1 MNIFKKFSAVAED
14 LAVFKAPEEPKDE
27 ETKAEETKDEAKAE
41 AEETKEDAKPNT
53 EETKDKSE
61 ESKDEA
67 TKDEAKAEPEP
78 EETKAEVKA
87 EAKAETEEAKSK
99 AKAETEDTPKA
110 IKPEGIVLTPEPK
123 PEPKSTASSDQ
134 FFTVNGDMEMK
145 IFKYGSDRIPVGDKE
160 AFVESAEKITFSND
174 EENGFRDGSVLHE
187 VKRARDEGEIPGAAV
202 KFSELV
208 MLKSP
213 EFTVKFIRKHI
224 ADAIEADPEL
234 LEYIHE
240 VDKRKHQIEKRFRPS
255 HPELATEL
263 WDEATARPY
272 IDSRKAELPPR
283 LAAEATDEDYGQWI
297 LVEYNADTG
306 ALRELT
312 EAESAKLKKADKGK
326 AQAKPKKKS
335 KTQPEAKAEG
345 N

>member
-1 MNIFKKFSAVAED
+1 MKNSIFKKFSSVAED
-14 LAVFKAPEEPKDE
+14 LTVFKAPEEPKDE

-41 AEETKEDAKPNT
+41 AEGTEETKEDAKPDT

-67 TKDEAKAEPEP
+67 KAEPKPEEPKP

-87 EAKAETEEAKSK
+87 ETEETEEP
-99 AKAETEDTPKA
+99 PKA
-110 IKPEGIVLTPEPK
+110 IKPEETVLTPEPK
-123 PEPKSTASSDQ
+123 PEPKPTAMSSDQ

-145 IFKYGSDRIPVGDKE
+145 IFKYGSDRISVGDRD
-160 AFVESAEKITFSND
+160 AFKESAEKITFSND
-174 EENGFRDGSVLHE
+174 EENGFRDGSILHE

-312 EAESAKLKKADKGK
+312 EAESAK
-326 AQAKPKKKS
+326 QA

>member
-1 MNIFKKFSAVAED
+1 MKNSIFKKFSSVAED
-14 LAVFKAPEEPKDE
+14 LTVFKAPEEPKDE

-41 AEETKEDAKPNT
+41 AEGTEETKEDAKPDT

-61 ESKDEA
+61 ESKGEA

-78 EETKAEVKA
+78 EEPKPEETKAEETKV
-87 EAKAETEEAKSK
+87 EAKAEPEETEEP
-99 AKAETEDTPKA
+99 PKA
-110 IKPEGIVLTPEPK
+110 IKPEGTVLTPEPK
-123 PEPKSTASSDQ
+123 PEPKPTARSSDQ

-145 IFKYGSDRIPVGDKE
+145 IFKYGSDRTPVGDKE

-312 EAESAKLKKADKGK
+312 EAESAK
-326 AQAKPKKKS
+326 QA

>member
-1 MNIFKKFSAVAED
+1 MKNSIFKKFSSVAED
-14 LAVFKAPEEPKDE
+14 LTVFKAPEEPKDE
-27 ETKAEETKDEAKAE
+27 ETKTEETKDEAKAE
-41 AEETKEDAKPNT
+41 AEGTEETKEDAEPEP

-67 TKDEAKAEPEP
+67 TKDEAKAEPE
-78 EETKAEVKA
+78 ETKAEVKA
-87 EAKAETEEAKSK
+87 ETEEVKAETEE
-99 AKAETEDTPKA
+99 TEEPSKA
-110 IKPEGIVLTPEPK
+110 IKPEGDVLTPEPTPEPK
-123 PEPKSTASSDQ
+123 PEPKPAAMSSDQ

-145 IFKYGSDRIPVGDKE
+145 IFKYGSDRIPASNKE

-255 HPELATEL
+255 RPELATEL

-272 IDSRKAELPPR
+272 IDSRKSELPPR

-312 EAESAKLKKADKGK
+312 EAESAK
-326 AQAKPKKKS
+326 QA